1 MEVDTH
7 ASIMMCNAPQHR
19 AQGSDGAGLLIVGN
33 FLSCSVGTRG
43 VCEELAR
50 HLEDLDWL
58 RVLTTSNKARRIPRL
73 LDMLTTIWRR
83 RNDFQVA
90 QVDVFSGAAFLW
102 AEITCWVLRRL
113 DKPYILVLHG
123 GNLPRFAARWPHRVR
138 RLLQSAQIVTTP
150 SHYLREQMAAY
161 HPNLLRVPNAIEL
174 GAYRFRLRQNPHPTL
189 VWLRAFHEIYN
200 PTLVPRVIHSLA
212 SDYPNLRAIMIGP
225 DKGDGSLEHTRQIAA
240 ELGVGARISFPG
252 AVPKTETPAWLA
264 QGDIFLNTSNVDNTP
279 VSVLEAM
286 ACGLC
291 VVSTNVGGLSYLLRD
306 ENDALLVQPDAVEAT
321 AGAVRRLLTE
331 PGLAERLSRN
341 ARAEASQYDWAAV
354 LPQWESLLR
363 SLCPSHCSVMESAL
377 D

>member
-7 ASIMMCNAPQHR
+7 PSIMMCNAPQRR

-33 FLSCSVGTRG
+33 FLSGSVGTRG

-50 HLEDLDWL
+50 QLEDLDWL

-90 QVDVFSGAAFLW
+90 QVDVFSGAAFIW
-102 AEITCWVLRRL
+102 AEISCSALRRL

-212 SDYPNLRAIMIGP
+212 ADYPDLRAIMIGP

-240 ELGVGARISFPG
+240 ELGVGSRILFPG
-252 AVPKTETPAWLA
+252 AVPKAETPAWLD

-306 ENDALLVQPDAVEAT
+306 ETDALLVQPDSVEAM
-321 AGAVRRLLTE
+321 AGAVRRLMAE
-331 PGLAERLSRN
+331 PGLAERLSGN
-341 ARAEASQYDWAAV
+341 ARVEASQYDWAAV

-363 SLCPSHCSVMESAL
+363 SLCPSHGAVIESAL
-377 D
+377 E

>member
-7 ASIMMCNAPQHR
+7 PSIMMCNAPQRR

-33 FLSCSVGTRG
+33 FLSGSVGTRG

-50 HLEDLDWL
+50 QLEDLDWL

-90 QVDVFSGAAFLW
+90 QVDVFSGAAFIW
-102 AEITCWVLRRL
+102 AEISCSALRRL

-212 SDYPNLRAIMIGP
+212 ADYPDLRAIMIGP

-240 ELGVGARISFPG
+240 ELGVGSRILFPG
-252 AVPKTETPAWLA
+252 AVPKAETPAWLD

-306 ENDALLVQPDAVEAT
+306 ETDALLVQPDSVEAM
-321 AGAVRRLLTE
+321 AGAVRRLMAE
-331 PGLAERLSRN
+331 PGLAERLSGN
-341 ARAEASQYDWAAV
+341 ARVEASQYDWAAV

-363 SLCPSHCSVMESAL
+363 SLCPSHGAVMESAL
-377 D
+377 E

>member
-7 ASIMMCNAPQHR
+7 PSIMMCNAPQRR

-33 FLSCSVGTRG
+33 FLSGSVGTRG

-50 HLEDLDWL
+50 QLEDLDWL

-90 QVDVFSGAAFLW
+90 QVDVFSGAAFIW
-102 AEITCWVLRRL
+102 AEISCSALRRL

-174 GAYRFRLRQNPHPTL
+174 GAYRFRLRQKPHPTL

-200 PTLVPRVIHSLA
+200 PTLVPSVIHSLA
-212 SDYPNLRAIMIGP
+212 DDYPDLRAIMIGP

-240 ELGVGARISFPG
+240 ELGVGSRILFPG
-252 AVPKTETPAWLA
+252 AVPKAETPAWLD

-306 ENDALLVQPDAVEAT
+306 ETDALLVQPDSVEAM
-321 AGAVRRLLTE
+321 AGAVRRLMAE
-331 PGLAERLSRN
+331 PGLAERLSGN
-341 ARAEASQYDWAAV
+341 ARVEASQYDWAAV

-363 SLCPSHCSVMESAL
+363 SLCPSHGAVMESAL
-377 D
+377 E